1 MLPLARITPAT
12 TDVLAALLAAG
23 DTPVW
28 GLRVVKQTG
37 RPTGS
42 VYPILDRLQRA
53 GWAVSSWDADPDR
66 PGPRR
71 RLYALTPEGATAARS
86 LVDGRSTAYRSAAPR
101 LRRPRPETA

>member
-1 MLPLARITPAT
+1 MDQLARMTPAT
-12 TDVLAALLAAG
+12 TDVLQALLSAG
-23 DTPVW
+23 DAPVW

-53 GWAVSSWDADPDR
+53 GWAVSSWDADPER

-71 RLYALTPEGATAARS
+71 RLYVLTPEGAAAARS
-86 LVDGRSTAYRSAAPR
+86 LVDSRNAAHRSTAPG
-101 LRRPRPETA
+101 LRQPRPETA

>member
-1 MLPLARITPAT
+1 MHQLARITPAT

-53 GWAVSSWDADPDR
+53 GWAVSSWDADPTDQGHAGGCTPSR
-66 PGPRR
+66 RKAPPLRGP
-71 RLYALTPEGATAARS
+71 
-86 LVDGRSTAYRSAAPR
+86 
-101 LRRPRPETA
+101 

>member
-1 MLPLARITPAT
+1 MTPAT
-12 TDVLAALLAAG
+12 IDVLQALLSAG
-23 DTPVW
+23 DAPVW

-53 GWAVSSWDADPDR
+53 GWATSSWDADPER

-71 RLYALTPEGATAARS
+71 RLYALTPDGAAAARS
-86 LVDGRSTAYRSAAPR
+86 LAASRDAAQRSDATR
-101 LRRPRPETA
+101 LLQRRPGTA